1 MATNLLIVESPAKA
15 KTLQKYLG
23 KDFQI
28 LASYGHVRD
37 LVPKTGAVDTEHEFA
52 MKYETIARNSKHMD
66 AIAKAAA
73 AADHIYL
80 APDPDREGEAIA
92 WHIAELLKAKRGM
105 KAKSLQRVVFYEITQ
120 SAVREAVANPREI
133 SQPLVNAQQAR
144 RALDYLVG
152 FNLSPLLWRKI
163 RPGLSAGRVQSPALR
178 MIVERELEI
187 EAFKSQEYWSVHLD
201 TNKDHVPFTAKLFQ
215 FQGKKLEQ
223 LSIGSQA
230 EYDAIHAKLTDA
242 KLPPKVVRV
251 EKKAKQRY
259 AAAPFTTS
267 TLQQEAVRKLGMTA
281 DRTMRTAQSLYE
293 GVDIGGQTVGLI
305 SYMRTDSVSLAKEA
319 VQEIRDYIKDNF
331 SSEYLPS
338 TQPTFKSKTKNA
350 QESHE
355 AIRPTSILR
364 TPDSVREHLS
374 ADQARL
380 YEMIWKRTLAC
391 QMAPARFDTVSVDIR
406 LGGDTTLFRANGQV
420 LVFPGFIGVYMEDV
434 DDATEEEGGKLPPLA
449 EGDVLTIDKL
459 YGEQHFTQPPP
470 RYSEAS
476 LVKSLEEY
484 GIGRPSTYATIISTL
499 QAREY
504 AILDKKRFMPTDVG
518 RVVTRFL
525 TDHFTRYVDYDFT
538 AHLEDELDEVSEG
551 KRDWIGVM
559 DEFWKGF
566 SKLIKEKADIDRPVE
581 LINEACPECGKP
593 LAKKLSRYGSFI
605 SCTNYPECKYKR
617 SLSGESQDDASARVE
632 LGMHPDSNQAVL
644 LLRGPYG
651 HYVQLGEVVEGEKLK
666 PKRVSWPKD
675 MPLEQADLASA
686 LKLLSL
692 PRDIGLHPETGKK
705 VIVNIGRFGPYIGHD
720 GKFKSIPRTDSI
732 FDISLAR
739 AVELLAQARDG
750 NTVLRVLGD
759 HPDDKASVEICSG
772 RYGPYARHGK
782 INATLPK
789 GVSPDDITLEEAL
802 ELIAAKA
809 AKGPSSK
816 KPAARTSK
824 AKAAPKATKAK
835 AAKPKATAAKAATSK
850 AKTAAKAAKPAAKKV
865 AAGKEKKTAAKKVAV
880 KATARGKAKP

>member
-15 KTLQKYLG
+15 KTLKKYLG
-23 KDFQI
+23 NDFEV
-28 LASYGHVRD
+28 LASFGHVRD
-37 LVPKTGAVDTEHEFA
+37 LIPKNGAVDTENNFA
-52 MKYETIARNSKHMD
+52 MQYETIARNSKHVD

-73 AADHIYL
+73 SADNILL

-92 WHIAELLKAKRGM
+92 WHIAELLKAKR
-105 KAKSLQRVVFYEITQ
+105 SLKNKNMQRVVFYEITQ
-120 SAVREAVANPREI
+120 SAVREAVAHPREI
-133 SQPLVNAQQAR
+133 SMPLVNAQQAR

-187 EAFKSQEYWSVHLD
+187 EAFKSQEYWTVHLD
-201 TNKDHVPFTAKLFQ
+201 SHKGIVPFTAKLFQ
-215 FQGKKLEQ
+215 YQGKKLEQ
-223 LSIGSQA
+223 LSIANQA
-230 EYDAIHAKLTDA
+230 DYEAIFARLDAA
-242 KLPPKVVRV
+242 KLPPRVMRV

-281 DRTMRTAQSLYE
+281 ERTMRTAQSLYE

-319 VQEIRDYIKDNF
+319 VQEIRDYIRDNF
-331 SSEYLPS
+331 SADYLPAS
-338 TQPTFKSKTKNA
+338 QPAYKSKTKNA

-364 TPDSVREHLS
+364 SPDSIKSYLS

-391 QMAPARFDTVSVDIR
+391 QMSPARFDTVSLDIG
-406 LGGDTTLFRANGQV
+406 LCEDVTLFRATGQTM
-420 LVFPGFIGVYMEDV
+420 VFPGFISVYREDV
-434 DDATEEEGGKLPPLA
+434 DDAVEEVEGKLPPLA
-449 EGDVLTIDKL
+449 EGDLLPLDKL

-504 AILDKKRFMPTDVG
+504 AVLDKKRFVPTDVG

-538 AHLEDELDEVSEG
+538 ANLEDELDEVSEG
-551 KRDWIGVM
+551 KRDWIGVL
-559 DEFWKGF
+559 ESFWKGF
-566 SKLIKEKADIDRPVE
+566 SVLIKDKTNIERPVE
-581 LINEACPECGKP
+581 LLDEACPDCGKP
-593 LAKKLSRYGSFI
+593 LAKKLSKYGSFI

-617 SLSGESQDDASARVE
+617 SLGGDGADDAQARLE
-632 LGMHPDSNQAVL
+632 LGAHPATGQPVL

-651 HYVQLGEVVEGEKLK
+651 HYVQLGETVKDEK
-666 PKRVSWPKD
+666 PKRVSWPKE
-675 MPLEQADLASA
+675 MPLAQADLGSA

-692 PRDIGLHPETGKK
+692 PRELGLHPESGKK

-720 GKFKSIPRTDSI
+720 GKFKSIPKSCSI
-732 FDISLAR
+732 FDIALDQ
-739 AVELLAQARDG
+739 AVELLAQAREG
-750 NTVLRVLGD
+750 NAVLRALGS
-759 HPDDKASVEICSG
+759 HPDDQMPIDICSG

-789 GVSPDDITLEEAL
+789 HISCDEITLEEAL

-809 AKGPSSK
+809 AKGG
-816 KPAARTSK
+816 TS
-824 AKAAPKATKAK
+824 AKRP
-835 AAKPKATAAKAATSK
+835 
-850 AKTAAKAAKPAAKKV
+850 AAKAAKAEAAPKKAAAKTVAAKDKPESTVKAKAETKPKAVRKPAAKK
-865 AAGKEKKTAAKKVAV
+865 TL
-880 KATARGKAKP
+880 

>member
-23 KDFQI
+23 KDFEI

-37 LVPKTGAVDTEHEFA
+37 LIPKTGAVDTDNDFA

-92 WHIAELLKAKRGM
+92 WHISELLKAKRGM
-105 KAKSLQRVVFYEITQ
+105 KNKDMRRVVFYEITQ
-120 SAVREAVANPREI
+120 SAVREAVAHPREI
-133 SQPLVNAQQAR
+133 SIPLVNAQQAR

-187 EAFKSQEYWSVHLD
+187 EAFKSQEYWTVHLD
-201 TNKDHVPFTAKLFQ
+201 SHKDHQPFTAKLFQ
-215 FQGKKLEQ
+215 YQGKKLEQ
-223 LSIGSQA
+223 LSIGNQA
-230 EYDAIHAKLTDA
+230 EYDAIFAKLSDA

-319 VQEIRDYIKDNF
+319 VQEIRDYISNNF
-331 SSEYLPS
+331 SPEYLPS
-338 TQPTFKSKTKNA
+338 TQPSYKSKTKNA

-355 AIRPTSILR
+355 AIRPTSITR
-364 TPDSVREHLS
+364 TPDSMRSHLT

-391 QMAPARFDTVSVDIR
+391 QMAPARFDTVSLDIR
-406 LGGDTTLFRANGQV
+406 LGGDNTLFRANGQV

-434 DDATEEEGGKLPPLA
+434 DDATEEESGKLPPLA
-449 EGDVLTIDKL
+449 EGDVLPIDKL

-525 TDHFTRYVDYDFT
+525 TDHFTRYVDYGFT

-559 DEFWKGF
+559 GEFWKGF

-632 LGMHPDSNQAVL
+632 LGMHSDTQQAVL

-651 HYVQLGEVVEGEKLK
+651 HYVQLGEVVEGEKVK
-666 PKRVSWPKD
+666 PKRVSWPKE

-686 LKLLSL
+686 VKLLSL
-692 PRDIGLHPETGKK
+692 PRELGAHPESGKK

-720 GKFKSIPRTDSI
+720 GKFKSIPRSDSI
-732 FDISLAR
+732 FDISLER
-739 AVELLAQARDG
+739 AVELLAQAREG

-809 AKGPSSK
+809 AKGGSGVGK
-816 KPAARTSK
+816 AGKARKPAAKTTQTK
-824 AKAAPKATKAK
+824 AAAKPKTTKVKAAPKTKVAKSATTKVESVK
-835 AAKPKATAAKAATSK
+835 LAKPVT
-850 AKTAAKAAKPAAKKV
+850 KKVV
-865 AAGKEKKTAAKKVAV
+865 AAGKTVKSKTKS
-880 KATARGKAKP
+880 